1 MSSATAGTAAGPHPA
16 AIALAFATICLVWGS
31 TFLAIRFAVETLPPW
46 TMIGVRSLLAGAALA
61 GFARLRGAALPDA
74 AGWRA
79 AAATGALLFLF
90 GHGLLAW
97 GAQRVP
103 SGQAAVLLAT
113 IPLWVPFTTWAL
125 GERRPGVA
133 TLVGL
138 AIGFAGVVV
147 LVAPDPAAGS
157 TADSA
162 AASALDTAAV
172 AALLV
177 SALAWALG
185 TAVSR
190 RLPTASSSAMSAGAQ
205 LLAGGT
211 LALLAGAVGGEWS
224 APPAGGVSMASLLGL
239 AYLVVF
245 GSLAAFGAFTW
256 LLQVW
261 APTRVATY
269 AYVNPVVALVLGWAV
284 LAEPLGVREAGATAL
299 VLAGVAVVMLAP
311 SPGAA
316 RRPARK

>member
-1 MSSATAGTAAGPHPA
+1 MSSATAGAAAGPHPA

-31 TFLAIRFAVETLPPW
+31 TFLGIRFAVETLPPW

-79 AAATGALLFLF
+79 AALTGALLFLF

-103 SGQAAVLLAT
+103 SGHAAVLLAT

-125 GERRPGVA
+125 GERRPGLA
-133 TLVGL
+133 TLAGL
-138 AIGFAGVVV
+138 ALGFAGVVV
-147 LVAPDPAAGS
+147 LMAPDPTPGPE
-157 TADSA
+157 TG
-162 AASALDTAAV
+162 SALDAVAV

-211 LALLAGAVGGEWS
+211 LALLAGAAGGEWS

-284 LAEPLGVREAGATAL
+284 LAEPLGAREAGATAL

-311 SPGAA
+311 SSGAA